1 VVAAEPITD
10 VDTTAADMLEEL
22 DEALNAQGIS
32 LVVADMKDPVREKI
46 DRYEL
51 TPDHRPRALLPHRES
66 CRGRVPGPVRADWAP
81 PPRRVL

>member
-10 VDTTAADMLEEL
+10 VDTRAADMLDDLEE
-22 DEALNAQGIS
+22 ASTPKAIS
-32 LVVADMKDPVREKI
+32 LVFADMKDPVREKI
-46 DRYEL
+46 ERYEL

>member
-1 VVAAEPITD
+1 
-10 VDTTAADMLEEL
+10 MLEEL

-32 LVVADMKDPVREKI
+32 LVVADMKVPVRERI
-46 DRYEL
+46 ERYEL
-51 TPDHRPRALLPHRES
+51 TRTIDPAHFLPHRES